1 MSIVFQK
8 RKKNS
13 VLWEPHYSALY
24 IYIYTRMYVCTHI
37 YVYTQMCMYVYT
49 YMHVVYL
56 SDFCIW
62 YLDHFLKLKCIW
74 HVTLCKFKVYS
85 LLTSYVVCCN
95 MIAVVALVSTSGPVH
110 LLIYPLIL
118 LECASLK
125 CQRIF
130 SFSMSP
136 CVSLFFSLRA
146 QP

>member
-24 IYIYTRMYVCTHI
+24 IYIHTHMYVCMYTHI
-37 YVYTQMCMYVYT
+37 CIYTNVYVCVYI
-49 YMHVVYL
+49 YACRVLVRFL
-56 SDFCIW
+56 